1 MNIFSY
7 NNKAAVDYARQW
19 AFLRNPIFYN
29 FDNLGGDC
37 TNFVSQCL
45 YAGCRVMNYTNT
57 FGWYY
62 NSINDRAPAWTG
74 VDEFFNFLTQ
84 NKAEGPFAKAVLYS
98 ELVEGDFISLYRD
111 GKYFHNV
118 IITKIHGG
126 EIYTSS
132 HTRDSFDKP
141 LSSYRYFKARYIHV
155 LGYRK

>member
-1 MNIFSY
+1 MNIFPYENQLAVSY
-7 NNKAAVDYARQW
+7 AKNW
-19 AFLRNPIFYN
+19 AYSRNPDYHN

-45 YAGCRVMNYTNT
+45 YAGCKVMNFTPT

-74 VDEFFNFLTQ
+74 VDEFYSFLSM
-84 NKAEGPFAKAVLYS
+84 NNGIGPFAKEVLYS
-98 ELVEGDFISLYRD
+98 DLAVGDFISLYRD

-126 EIYTSS
+126 EIYTAS

-141 LSSYRYFKARYIHV
+141 LSSYHYFEARYIHV